1 MPIDTEIGIRNMPL
15 KKRIEI
21 VFVTYCAKRGFVV
34 ARPGISS
41 TS

>member
-15 KKRIEI
+15 KKRVEI
-21 VFVTYCAKRGFVV
+21 VFVQYCAKRGFVV
-34 ARPGISS
+34 ARPGIGS